1 MDIDLKILL
10 EFSYGRVEVLEPIG
24 FDASNFIIEQDKD
37 KFGRDV
43 TYGNDKIKL
52 NFSNEIGD
60 KLQTPRVL
68 NNGVILKHIN
78 SGLDLILNENKEFG
92 SEAVVNLI
100 IQKNDI
106 DIIVGQLD
114 FGKTSST
121 DGVTYFK
128 CSIIQNTQQALIKRR
143 EDIDIDVFSDKDLDE
158 NTITPI
164 ETFKVLFKAKPINQV
179 SEWGYTG
186 NFRQILLLGS
196 GTAFSPFQ
204 QVFNYGIDDTLSFLD
219 TSVFNGLY
227 ARMSLI
233 RAANTLSNTSVDIN
247 LNYFVNYSINQ
258 GLRLYV
264 VAGLD
269 TSNITFSQFFNLGQT
284 EGNNYSYDL
293 NVIIPALAISEKI
306 WIYFRT
312 DAGASS
318 FFDITYSNP
327 RVVIS
332 TTSTAIS
339 SVTDAVKY
347 IDLIKQNYKGI
358 GSSEVIA
365 PKFETGGVFNKQ
377 ACFNGKMIRQQ
388 LNEPFYV
395 KLKDTIEQLMEV
407 CADSQVN
414 KDNNYIGQYSDY
426 YPNIDL
432 GGFLEAPDKDF
443 SIEKNEKYLINK
455 FTYGNKKYEQDDSE
469 SGTTDSVFTDS
480 EWYVQNSQ
488 SSNEK
493 KINNPY
499 VRDVFMGERVRRLG
513 VNNETTSFSSDD
525 DTFIYDIIELAP
537 NSRESF
543 VIPLK
548 FQKVSAT
555 NTFTILADKTFSWDL
570 LGFNVGDTILVNG
583 VGYVVNIITNT
594 LLTLQYT
601 GANDSGEEVLTIDY
615 PLTNVGW
622 TIRTNEGLTFSENIQ
637 NPDKYGNLRYSLK
650 HNIEHWKP
658 YLATAGKF
666 IPNKNINNTFYKSN
680 GEAVTKFL
688 EDPYNIKE
696 NETITINSI
705 AEKKILSQNI
715 INTTITANFDK
726 VKKLLEDMQT
736 INPDKTIGGFIRVQ
750 TQAGATL
757 KGYINKLDHLW
768 KFEEMT
774 LILEERNESDFLD
787 IVYTGGILTIN
798 EVGYDT
804 KTVTE
809 KRFNIFNDYIRFF
822 DENNVYLCNSTKYD
836 FVKFNGVVYNS
847 ADELVIAIQSV

>member
-128 CSIIQNTQQALIKRR
+128 CSVIQNTQQALIKRR

-179 SEWGYTG
+179 SEWGSDSIRTYAAPVK
-186 NFRQILLLGS
+186 NI
-196 GTAFSPFQ
+196 FSPFQ
-204 QVFNYGIDDTLSFLD
+204 EVKDYGIGDTLSFLD
-219 TSVFNGLY
+219 PVGFLGEEKSKL
-227 ARMSLI
+227 SLI
-233 RAANTLSNTSVDIN
+233 KASTFLSDVWVDVEITYKINTASFFILSFNSGYD
-247 LNYFVNYSINQ
+247 
-258 GLRLYV
+258 G
-264 VAGLD
+264 VAGVNNNQVFFLD
-269 TSNITFSQFFNLGQT
+269 TTP
-284 EGNNYSYDL
+284 D
-293 NVIIPALAISEKI
+293 IIH
-306 WIYFRT
+306 
-312 DAGASS
+312 
-318 FFDITYSNP
+318 TYSNRFKLDKP
-327 RVVIS
+327 LNINEKLFPFILTVSGFDVDVIKS
-332 TTSTAIS
+332 SLNISATSTAIS
-339 SVTDAVKY
+339 SVTDATRY
-347 IDLIKQNYKGI
+347 INLIKQNYKGI
-358 GSSEVIA
+358 SASTVIA
-365 PKFETGGVFNKQ
+365 PKFDVGGKFYNQ
-377 ACFNGKMIRQQ
+377 ACFNGKMIRQKT
-388 LNEPFYV
+388 NEPFYV

-583 VGYVVNIITNT
+583 IGYVVNIITNT

-688 EDPYNIKE
+688 DDPYNIKE

-705 AEKKILSQNI
+705 ADKKILTQNI

-736 INPDKTIGGFIRVQ
+736 INPNKTIGGFIRVQ
-750 TQAGATL
+750 TQAGATI
-757 KGYINKLDHLW
+757 KGYIQKLDHLW

-774 LILEERNESDFLD
+774 LTLEERNESDFLD

-809 KRFNIFNDYIRFF
+809 KRFNIFNDFIRFF

-847 ADELVIAIQSV
+847 ADELAIAIQSV